1 MTDWLTKWQ
10 TKWQTDRLIDKMIDK
25 PTDTQND
32 RPTDRQNDRQTDWQ
46 TKWQTD
52 RLTDKMTDRPTD
64 RASKGLSGA
73 GQSKRTSGEL
83 RSKWAN
89 EWPLFS
95 RGLRDSISH
104 CRSVGLSVCPSPVGL
119 SVRRSVCP
127 PFPFSAFSVS
137 QMIRRRRKLGPR
149 WIFFLLVDG
158 ETAKE

>member
-104 CRSVGLSVCPSPVGL
+104 CRSVALSVCLSPVGR
-119 SVRRSVCP
+119 SVGRSVCLSSIS
-127 PFPFSAFSVS
+127 FFGVLSISDDNAKKK
-137 QMIRRRRKLGPR
+137 IRSTVNLFFASR
-149 WIFFLLVDG
+149 WWNR
-158 ETAKE
+158 